1 MRGRIPHNKA
11 HQPKENDQKSKLWDS
26 QMTFSNLKVYV
37 SENKAKEEA
46 KNFLFVNLSM
56 VLSLIALM
64 TNLR

>member
-1 MRGRIPHNKA
+1 
-11 HQPKENDQKSKLWDS
+11 
-26 QMTFSNLKVYV
+26 MTFSNLKIYV